1 MRHATSIAGQLT
13 PGASWLVRRC
23 MGSSPVKTLLA
34 GALLVG
40 VVPPAMAQ
48 DEGAEEAREEE
59 VPEEPNRLYPRFRI
73 SAGTFGVFFGTKLR
87 VDGENIGTEIDLEDD
102 LGFDTRRFDFRTDG
116 FLRLGRRHR
125 IRFGYVL
132 LSRKSSKVIGKRIEI
147 GVNVFDVDTEITAD
161 FRTEFVTAGYSF
173 SFVARRKVEVAAA
186 LGLAAMFTN
195 TGIAAVGTIGEE
207 DIDARSERKSATFPL
222 ATLGLDASW
231 APISRLI
238 VRGKVGGL
246 YVKISDIRASVGDIG
261 LSADYFFT
269 RAFGAGA
276 GFTWTKLGVEKV
288 GDRTLDIT
296 YRYSGLLLYGVV
308 ALGAR

>member
-1 MRHATSIAGQLT
+1 MRH
-13 PGASWLVRRC
+13 GASVRHRTL
-23 MGSSPVKTLLA
+23 KTLLA

-40 VVPPAMAQ
+40 TVPPAMAQ
-48 DEGAEEAREEE
+48 EEGAEEVQEEE
-59 VPEEPNRLYPRFRI
+59 VPEEPNRLYPRFRL
-73 SAGTFGVFFGTKLR
+73 SAGLFGAFFGTNLR
-87 VDGENIGTEIDLEDD
+87 LDGENIGTEIDLEDD
-102 LGFDTRRFDFRTDG
+102 LGFETNKFDFRTDG

-125 IRFGYVL
+125 IRFGYFL
-132 LSRKSSKVIGKRIEI
+132 LSRKTRGVIDERI
-147 GVNVFDVDTEITAD
+147 VFGDEVFEVDTEIAAD

-195 TGIAAVGTIGEE
+195 TGIAAVGTIDEE
-207 DIDARSERKSATFPL
+207 EVDAQSERGSATFPV
-222 ATLGLDASW
+222 ATLGLDVSW

-238 VRGKVGGL
+238 VSGKAGGL

-261 LSADYFFT
+261 LFADYFFT

-276 GFTWTKLGVEKV
+276 GFEWTKLGVEKV
-288 GDRTLDIT
+288 GDRTLDVT
-296 YRYSGLLLYGVV
+296 YRFSGLLLYGVV

>member
-1 MRHATSIAGQLT
+1 MRH
-13 PGASWLVRRC
+13 GASVRNQTF
-23 MGSSPVKTLLA
+23 KALLA
-34 GALLVG
+34 CALLVG

-48 DEGAEEAREEE
+48 DEGAEEARAED

-73 SAGTFGVFFGTKLR
+73 SAGTFATFFGTTLR
-87 VDGENIGTEIDLEDD
+87 LDGENIGTEIDLEDD
-102 LGFDTRRFDFRTDG
+102 LGFDTKRFDFRTDG

-125 IRFGYVL
+125 IQFGYFL
-132 LSRKSSKVIGKRIEI
+132 LSRKSRKVIDERIEF
-147 GVNVFDVDTEITAD
+147 GDEVFDIDTEINAN

-173 SFVARRKVEVAAA
+173 SFLARRKVEVAAA

-207 DIDARSERKSATFPL
+207 VLDAESERKSATFPV
-222 ATLGLDASW
+222 ATLGLDVSW

-238 VRGKVGGL
+238 VRGKAGGL
-246 YVKISDIRASVGDIG
+246 YVKISDIRAAVGDIG

-276 GFTWTKLGVEKV
+276 GFAWTKLGVEKV

-296 YRYSGLLLYGVV
+296 YRFSGLLLYAVV